1 MNSKGRGF
9 ANDTILAA
17 HGLGGKTSFHDQT
30 SRVVKL
36 LVWGVREAE
45 FVSTRELN
53 TVDGRNMANSF
64 IPSIPWF
71 FYVRVDTGFLSSTVL
86 GKISQ
91 SHWPFLV
98 QQP

>member
-45 FVSTRELN
+45 SVSTRELN
-53 TVDGRNMANSF
+53 TVDGRNMANRF

-71 FYVRVDTGFLSSTVL
+71 STSGL
-86 GKISQ
+86 IQDSF
-91 SHWPFLV
+91 H
-98 QQP
+98 QPY